1 MALKWKSELDLESN
15 LSYCDNDQ
23 KSNDINL
30 NLTLGWILGPGH
42 VLEPVKLKTR
52 SGVEEYMKMAPWIA
66 LVCQSNNIA

>member
-1 MALKWKSELDLESN
+1 MIIVLNTMALKLKSELDLESN

-30 NLTLGWILGPGH
+30 NLTLGCLLGPGH

-52 SGVEEYMKMAPWIA
+52 SGVE
-66 LVCQSNNIA
+66 